1 MKISLRRVLWAL
13 SVLIVFL
20 WLLFSTDIIAAIRN
34 RSVQI
39 RTYSTYDVSP
49 VGTPFFEIGDLGAT
63 SATRYFQVKED
74 LFDSVSICGWIYPLS
89 PEFREENAETII
101 LHSDSVTYEIFPES
115 IRLNWI
121 GNYFIDLDPS
131 PQNYTGFLFDF
142 CPLGFPS
149 GDYEVYLK
157 TVSKVD
163 SSVTSL
169 VNTGYH
175 LMRQPG
181 KTTVEFRPSEKI
193 DAVENPKEWANAG
206 IEYIRRDGDGNL
218 LIKGWGI
225 LDGVN
230 AEQTRCV
237 IQVSDENGYVGTY
250 TSIPYAITYINDY
263 FDSDLYLNSGFVASI
278 PEFTGTQVELDIY
291 VNYQG
296 EYYRCSYNFSSDDD
310 FSEVTSVNKY

>member
-1 MKISLRRVLWAL
+1 MKISKKTVFWLLCL
-13 SVLIVFL
+13 LILFL
-20 WLLFSTDIIAAIRN
+20 WLLFSTDIIAAYRN
-34 RSVQI
+34 RSIQI
-39 RTYSTYDVSP
+39 QAYSTYDVSP
-49 VGTPFFEIGDLGAT
+49 VGVPFFEIGDLGST
-63 SATRYFQVKED
+63 VATRYFQVKDD
-74 LFDSVSICGWIYPLS
+74 LFDTVSACGWIYPLS
-89 PEFREENAETII
+89 PDSVADNNEIVI
-101 LHSDSVTYEIFPES
+101 LHSEEVTYEVSPET
-115 IRLNWI
+115 IRLAWL
-121 GNYFIDLDPS
+121 GRYFIDLDAT
-131 PQNYTGFLFDF
+131 PQTYTGFQFDL

-157 TVSKVD
+157 TLSETD
-163 SSVTSL
+163 GSVTSL

-175 LMRQPG
+175 LIRQPG
-181 KTTVEFRPSEKI
+181 ETVVEFCPSEKI
-193 DAVENPKEWANAG
+193 DPIENPKDWANSG

-230 AEQTRCV
+230 AEQTSCV
-237 IQVSDENGYVGTY
+237 IRVSDESGYVGTY

-296 EYYRCSYNFSSDDD
+296 EYYRCAYGLRSDGD
-310 FSEVTSVNKY
+310 FSEVTTVSKY

>member
-1 MKISLRRVLWAL
+1 MKIYQKRVFWAL
-13 SVLIVFL
+13 CLLILFL

-39 RTYSTYDVSP
+39 QKYSTYDLSP
-49 VGTPFFEIGDLGAT
+49 VGAPFFEIGELGST
-63 SATRYFQVKED
+63 SEMRYFQVKD
-74 LFDSVSICGWIYPLS
+74 DIFDTVSGAGWIYPLS
-89 PEFREENAETII
+89 PDAVVENSVI
-101 LHSDSVTYEIFPES
+101 LLLHMDKINYELFPV
-115 IRLNWI
+115 IQTTPQI
-121 GNYFIDLDPS
+121 GKYFSDLDPTLQS
-131 PQNYTGFLFDF
+131 NTSFQFDL

-157 TVSKVD
+157 TVSEVD
-163 SSVTSL
+163 GSVTSL

-181 KTTVEFRPSEKI
+181 KTTVAFRPSEKI
-193 DAVENPKEWANAG
+193 DAVENPKDWANAG

-296 EYYRCSYNFSSDDD
+296 EYYRCSYSFSSDGN
-310 FSEVTSVNKY
+310 FSEVTSVNQY